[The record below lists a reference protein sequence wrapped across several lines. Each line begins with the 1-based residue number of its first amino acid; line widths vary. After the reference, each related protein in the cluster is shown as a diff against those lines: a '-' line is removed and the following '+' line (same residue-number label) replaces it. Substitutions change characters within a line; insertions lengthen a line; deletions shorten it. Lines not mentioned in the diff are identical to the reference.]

1 MFTGYCISS
10 PMYVLTKL
18 FGLQPQFCFFVFVF
32 FNPPFSALTNLY
44 LVHSRNDVE
53 ISPDIPDR
61 QNETH
66 DGRTYGSKRHPY
78 MANTDRIPRHS
89 YMENATCS

>member
-18 FGLQPQFCFFVFVF
+18 FGLQPQLLLLLLFLI
-32 FNPPFSALTNLY
+32 PPFSALTNLY

-53 ISPDIPDR
+53 ISPDVPDR
-61 QNETH
+61 QNETR

-78 MANTDRIPRHS
+78 MANTDRIPRNS

>member
-18 FGLQPQFCFFVFVF
+18 LGLQPQFCFFVLFF

-78 MANTDRIPRHS
+78 MANTDRIPRNS

>member
-1 MFTGYCISS
+1 MNVYRILHFLSN
-10 PMYVLTKL
+10 V
-18 FGLQPQFCFFVFVF
+18 CFDKVVWAPAPGFFFFF

-78 MANTDRIPRHS
+78 MANTDRIPRNS